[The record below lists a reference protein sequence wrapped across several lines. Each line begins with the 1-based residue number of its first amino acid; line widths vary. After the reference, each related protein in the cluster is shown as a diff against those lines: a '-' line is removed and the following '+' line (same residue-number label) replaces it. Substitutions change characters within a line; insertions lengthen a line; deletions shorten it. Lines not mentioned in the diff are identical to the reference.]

1 MKDDVSVKNAGLQAP
16 AVCDTC
22 FYRCSIAEGRT
33 GKCRSR
39 MNRGGKIVPLNYGRL
54 TALAL
59 DPIEKKPLY
68 RFFPGSVILSAGSW
82 GCNMRCPFCQNA
94 EISQSGGGIETVY
107 VSPEALAEKALSL
120 IPCGNIGVA
129 YTYNEPLVSW
139 EYVRDAS
146 RIVRS
151 FGMKNVVVT
160 NGCISAKVLEAVLPY
175 VDAMNIDLKGFTH
188 EWYETLGGNLDVV
201 KDTIARCAKR
211 THVEL
216 TTLIVPGK
224 NDGEDEI
231 RSLAQWVSKIDKTI
245 PLHVTRFF
253 PHWRMKDAIATPV
266 DTVYRT
272 VSIAREYLEYAFPG
286 NC

>member
-1 MKDDVSVKNAGLQAP
+1 MKDDVSVESAESKAT

-22 FYRCSIAEGRT
+22 FYRCSIADGRT
-33 GKCRSR
+33 GKCRAR

-146 RIVRS
+146 RCVHS
-151 FGMKNVVVT
+151 LGMKNVVVT
-160 NGCISAKVLEAVLPY
+160 NGCVSADVIEEVLPY
-175 VDAMNIDLKGFTH
+175 VDAMNIDLKGFTR
-188 EWYETLGGNLDVV
+188 EWYRALGGDFDAV
-201 KDTIARCAKR
+201 KDTIVRSAKR

-224 NDGEDEI
+224 NDGEEEI
-231 RSLAQWVSKIDKTI
+231 RSLAQWVSKIDKAM
-245 PLHVTRFF
+245 PLHITRFF
-253 PHWRMKDAIATPV
+253 PHWRMKNADATPV
-266 DTVYRT
+266 DTVYRS
-272 VSIAREYLEYAFPG
+272 VSIAREYLEYVYPG